1 MTLDEE
7 VRKATC
13 NEAGC
18 MEELQWWEGQQNLCL
33 GNLRLH
39 PAIDLF
45 FELHLIPVE
54 ILCVKQ

>member
-1 MTLDEE
+1 MTLNEE
-7 VRKATC
+7 VRRAIY

-18 MEELQWWEGQQNLCL
+18 MEELRGWEGRHNLCL

-45 FELHLIPVE
+45 FELHLIPME